1 MGTFFSHMS
10 DVLSDSDGPIP
21 LHFLLISRPIVSPVS
36 VTSARVLLNAALI
49 LCWATN
55 KDRNDSP
62 DCEQK

>member
-1 MGTFFSHMS
+1 MGTVFSHTS

-21 LHFLLISRPIVSPVS
+21 LRFLLTSRSIVSPVS
-36 VTSARVLLNAALI
+36 AISARVLLNSGRI